1 MKIKATPN
9 FLLLLLLLFQHS
21 HVSAASR
28 ADVTNDKV
36 TFAFPETATFS
47 ATLTSSADIASVTL
61 EYGNAQLTC
70 GEVIAK
76 AFPEFTSSTSVNV
89 EWTWDMRQ
97 SGSLPPGASL
107 WWRWHYT
114 DATGA
119 EFVSETQTAAWLD
132 DQHDWQ
138 TVSSGDINLH
148 WYSGDQAFAQ
158 DLLNAAVGGLEFN
171 KTESGL
177 EPESPINVYVY
188 ADTTDM
194 KDAILY
200 EPSWTGGMA
209 FPEHDVVI
217 IGISQAE
224 LDWGRNAM
232 VHELTHVLVGHLT
245 FTCLGDVPTWL
256 NEGLAVYSEGEL
268 EPQWQSQLDQA
279 IKENTLLS
287 VRSISGGF
295 SEVTDKALLSYS
307 QSYSIV
313 NFLIKTYGQEKMT
326 SLLVALRDG
335 RTIDQ
340 SLLEVYGFDID
351 GLEDAWRQS
360 LGAAPRTA
368 SVQPTAQPTPT
379 HVPTIMPVSGAPL
392 AITPTPY
399 AIPTSSFG
407 DDQSP
412 SPTRSGPPIALTLA
426 LLGFCCVL
434 RVIIGVF
441 VLGIIV
447 RSQNRKA
454 GNNE

>member
-434 RVIIGVF
+434 LVIIGVF

>member
-36 TFAFPETATFS
+36 TFSFPETATFS

-76 AFPEFTSSTSVNV
+76 AFPEFTPSTSVNV

-107 WWRWHYT
+107 WWRWRYT

-119 EFVSETQTAAWLD
+119 EFVSDTQTAAWLD
-132 DQHDWQ
+132 DQHNWQ
-138 TVSSGDINLH
+138 TVSSSDINLH
-148 WYSGDQAFAQ
+148 WYSGDQVFAQ

-232 VHELTHVLVGHLT
+232 VHELTHVLAGHLT

-335 RTIDQ
+335 KTIDQ

-351 GLEDAWRQS
+351 GLEDSWRQS
-360 LGAAPRTA
+360 VGAAPRTA

-434 RVIIGVF
+434 LVIIGVF

>member
-1 MKIKATPN
+1 M
-9 FLLLLLLLFQHS
+9 
-21 HVSAASR
+21 
-28 ADVTNDKV
+28 
-36 TFAFPETATFS
+36 
-47 ATLTSSADIASVTL
+47 
-61 EYGNAQLTC
+61 
-70 GEVIAK
+70 
-76 AFPEFTSSTSVNV
+76 
-89 EWTWDMRQ
+89 
-97 SGSLPPGASL
+97 
-107 WWRWHYT
+107 
-114 DATGA
+114 
-119 EFVSETQTAAWLD
+119 
-132 DQHDWQ
+132 
-138 TVSSGDINLH
+138 
-148 WYSGDQAFAQ
+148 
-158 DLLNAAVGGLEFN
+158 LNAAVGGLEFN

-434 RVIIGVF
+434 LVIIGVF